1 MKYKY
6 LILFYI
12 IMILSISVVSAADNT
27 TEDIQI
33 DDVTGD
39 LTDLQNLIDE
49 ETNDTVYLRNDY
61 VGDSNNKTV
70 VIDKNITINGNG
82 FSVDYLS
89 NLPIFDIE
97 ASNVTITNITIIRH
111 HGVSGWYT
119 DFFTGSYNPIHKI
132 HFIIKNDMP
141 TIIGDDITKI
151 YKNDT
156 QYHVT
161 IFDINN
167 NTLANTTV
175 TFYLNGV
182 YYNRITDSNG
192 SAKLSIN
199 LNPGTYI
206 VTAINTNTTEV
217 KENKI
222 VVLPNI
228 VENKDL
234 EKYFRNNSHYV
245 VKILN
250 GDGTPA
256 KANETVTFNINGVF
270 YNRTTNESGHAQLNI
285 NLGAGEYII
294 TAEYKGCSV
303 SNNIKVK
310 SILSAEDLT
319 KKYATSDQFKAR
331 LIDGE
336 GNPVA
341 NTNVIFNI
349 NGVFYVRT
357 TDSDGIA
364 KLNIR
369 LMPGKYIITSSYNEC
384 YISNKITV
392 SA

>member
-119 DFFTGSYNPIHKI
+119 DFFNGSYNPTHKI

-319 KKYATSDQFKAR
+319 KKYGTSDQFKAR